1 MGQDNLVLTLE
12 LLELTVHEDT
22 APLLNKL
29 LAPITISG
37 GGVIT
42 VYWRLL
48 SAKWSVCVTPQLIPS
63 DHIPCSLEPY
73 IGNLLTSPHET
84 ASQRRALDP

>member
-37 GGVIT
+37 GGGG
-42 VYWRLL
+42 
-48 SAKWSVCVTPQLIPS
+48 
-63 DHIPCSLEPY
+63 DPCLMAPVK
-73 IGNLLTSPHET
+73 G
-84 ASQRRALDP
+84 

>member
-37 GGVIT
+37 GGGDHC
-42 VYWRLL
+42 LL
-48 SAKWSVCVTPQLIPS
+48 APVKC
-63 DHIPCSLEPY
+63 
-73 IGNLLTSPHET
+73 
-84 ASQRRALDP
+84 